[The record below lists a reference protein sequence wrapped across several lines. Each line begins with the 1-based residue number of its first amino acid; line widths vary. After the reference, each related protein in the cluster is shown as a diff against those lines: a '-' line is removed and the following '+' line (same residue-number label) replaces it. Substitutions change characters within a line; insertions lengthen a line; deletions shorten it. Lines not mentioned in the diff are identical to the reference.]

1 MRSLRLSSF
10 WKLQLIGWTGFY
22 VAMAF
27 SRMGRFPLSYMLAAK
42 VALTLLGI
50 AASLAL
56 RAILRPLLAR
66 QVPLARV
73 VALSVIASYLIAGV
87 WTAAFNVIDMPL
99 ARAMIGGDWS
109 IRSVAA
115 LFGGTVYHA
124 FSLVAWGFLYLGIK
138 HHRAWQDERERALR
152 AEAAAADA
160 RLRALQYQLNPHFF
174 FNTLNAISTL
184 IVERRNDDAAA
195 MIARLGEFLRATLQ
209 RDVTTC
215 VSLGDEL
222 GFVQRYLDIEQ
233 VRFED
238 RLTVR
243 LDIAEEAYT
252 ATVPL
257 LILQPLVEN
266 AIRHG
271 IAPLEGGGALDISAR
286 VSEGGP
292 QRWLDIT
299 IESDAPDL
307 EHAEQD
313 AARGIGLTNVR
324 ERLAMLYGE
333 RYQLTAER
341 VAGAGTD
348 AAPRRFKVYMR
359 VPYAV
364 EHVRGA
370 AASAEL
376 ETVPA

>member
-1 MRSLRLSSF
+1 MRR
-10 WKLQLIGWTGFY
+10 LQLSTFWTLQLVGWTGFY
-22 VAMAF
+22 IAMAF
-27 SRMGRFPLSYMLAAK
+27 SRIGRFPLSYMLASK
-42 VALTLLGI
+42 TGLTLLGV

-56 RAILRPLLAR
+56 RAVLRPLLAR

-73 VALSVIASYLIAGV
+73 VAISVVASYLLAAI
-87 WTAAFNVIDMPL
+87 WTAAFNMIDMPI
-99 ARAMIGGDWS
+99 ARAMLGGDWR
-109 IRSVAA
+109 IRSVSG

-138 HHRAWQDERERALR
+138 QHGAWQAERERALR

-184 IVERRNDDAAA
+184 IVERRNEDAAA

-215 VSLGDEL
+215 VNLGDEL

-233 VRFED
+233 ARFED
-238 RLTVR
+238 RLTVH

-271 IAPLEGGGALDISAR
+271 IAPLEGGGMLAITAR
-286 VSEGGP
+286 TTQDRTARRLEVTVEN
-292 QRWLDIT
+292 
-299 IESDAPDL
+299 DAP
-307 EHAEQD
+307 AAA
-313 AARGIGLTNVR
+313 AAREDVIGIGLTNVR
-324 ERLAMLYGE
+324 ERLAMHYGD
-333 RYQLTAER
+333 RYRLTTQHVGHRFRVELRMPYVVQR
-341 VAGAGTD
+341 VAAD
-348 AAPRRFKVYMR
+348 MRSSELAPAPV
-359 VPYAV
+359 
-364 EHVRGA
+364 
-370 AASAEL
+370 
-376 ETVPA
+376 

>member
-1 MRSLRLSSF
+1 MRSVRLSPF
-10 WKLQLIGWTGFY
+10 WKLQLIGWSGFY

-27 SRMGRFPLSYMLAAK
+27 SRMGRFPLSYMLTAK
-42 VALTLLGI
+42 VALTLLGV

-56 RAILRPLLAR
+56 RAVLRPLLAR

-73 VALSVIASYLIAGV
+73 VAVSVIASYVLAAV
-87 WTAAFNVIDMPL
+87 WTAAFNLIDMPI
-99 ARAMIGGDWS
+99 ARAIIGGDWN

-138 HHRAWQDERERALR
+138 HHRAWQEERERALR

-195 MIARLGEFLRATLQ
+195 MIARLGEFLRATLE

-233 VRFED
+233 IRFED

-243 LDIAEEAYT
+243 LDIAEDAYT

-271 IAPLEGGGALDISAR
+271 IAPLERGGTLDIAAR
-286 VSEGGP
+286 VREDP
-292 QRWLDIT
+292 QQAWLDIT
-299 IESDAPDL
+299 IENDAPDL
-307 EHAEQD
+307 ALSAD
-313 AARGIGLTNVR
+313 AHDGMRGIGLTNVR

-333 RYQLTAER
+333 RYRLAAGHVAEAGGRFTVHLRLPYVAER
-341 VAGAGTD
+341 LAQSPAS
-348 AAPRRFKVYMR
+348 
-359 VPYAV
+359 V
-364 EHVRGA
+364 EM
-370 AASAEL
+370 E
-376 ETVPA
+376 PAHA

>member
-1 MRSLRLSSF
+1 M
-10 WKLQLIGWTGFY
+10 
-22 VAMAF
+22 
-27 SRMGRFPLSYMLAAK
+27 
-42 VALTLLGI
+42 
-50 AASLAL
+50 
-56 RAILRPLLAR
+56 AR

-99 ARAMIGGDWS
+99 ARAMIGGDWG

-138 HHRAWQDERERALR
+138 HHRAWQNERERALR

-257 LILQPLVEN
+257 LIMQPLVEN

-271 IAPLEGGGALDISAR
+271 IAPLARGGTLDISAL

-292 QRWLDIT
+292 PRWLDIT
-299 IESDAPDL
+299 IENDAPDL
-307 EHAEQD
+307 EHAGQD
-313 AARGIGLTNVR
+313 ATRGIGLTNVR

-341 VAGAGTD
+341 VAGVGT
-348 AAPRRFKVYMR
+348 AAARRRFKVHMR
-359 VPYAV
+359 LPYTAERV
-364 EHVRGA
+364 SGA

-376 ETVPA
+376 ETVHA